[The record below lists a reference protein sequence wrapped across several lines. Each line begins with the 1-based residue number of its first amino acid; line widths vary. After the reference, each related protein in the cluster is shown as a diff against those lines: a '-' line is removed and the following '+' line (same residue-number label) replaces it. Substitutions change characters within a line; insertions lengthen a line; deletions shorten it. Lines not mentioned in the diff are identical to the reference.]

1 MQRQESQL
9 VGRDSRRRRL
19 PVGFLRVALL
29 HSVLRAEV
37 GRLLDGFPNLEEIL
51 KSERCSMFSM

>member
-9 VGRDSRRRRL
+9 VGVGRL
-19 PVGFLRVALL
+19 PVRFLGVALL

-37 GRLLDGFPNLEEIL
+37 GRLLDGFPSLEEIL
-51 KSERCSMFSM
+51 KSECRSIFST